1 MAIPTIQNHN
11 ASGAKLMTLQVKALP
26 RAFSY
31 GGLKLP
37 DIPGLTV
44 EQVRDHYTT
53 QYPELSTSTITG
65 PEATGTC
72 MQFTFSRAIGSKG

>member
-1 MAIPTIQNHN
+1 V
-11 ASGAKLMTLQVKALP
+11 TLQAKALP

-37 DIPGLTV
+37 DLPGLTV

-53 QYPELSTSTITG
+53 QYPELANSTITG

-72 MQFTFSRAIGSKG
+72 MQYTFSRAIGSKG

>member
-1 MAIPTIQNHN
+1 MA
-11 ASGAKLMTLQVKALP
+11 LLVKALP

-37 DIPGLTV
+37 DLPGLTV
-44 EQVRDHYTT
+44 EQVRDHYAT
-53 QYPELSTSTITG
+53 QYPELATSTITG

-72 MQFTFSRAIGSKG
+72 MQYTFSRAIGSKG